1 MRNKAGFTL
10 IEIMVSL
17 VLVGLIATISG
28 TAVITATRSYLFAKE
43 NDAITQKAQLALG
56 RLNREFIELSEIKD
70 ANGTCVVYESPN
82 GRRAVAKVGSAVH
95 FFSDYAP
102 TTCPSTGG
110 DILVNEV
117 QTFSIMYNP
126 SSGVSLWSMGQD
138 IRNLF
143 AVSVQIV
150 LARPDTGG
158 SVPFYTTVSPRNNN
172 NSGGASLPTAANPPP
187 EYSGKQCFVTTAA
200 YGDAD
205 HPVVEV
211 LRQFRDRVLL
221 PTDPGKALVRYY
233 YEVGPSLAA
242 AIEDKP
248 IACLL
253 IRLLVTPLAGFALL
267 TMSCPV
273 LIPVILLLSWG
284 LARLTLRALERRS
297 LRWTNRLQGQRGAM
311 LVTMIA
317 AMVTFAALG
326 AVMIGMFGTSA
337 LSQVAGNS
345 AMKAYYLAESGF
357 RYAASRYIAVDLG
370 SETANE
376 TERNRLIRDDLH
388 AKTFTMNAGDGN
400 FKLNFYPYYYRV
412 NNILTNQQLMDTE
425 VFDWG
430 YPVDLLNYKNGSW
443 IKIKKPDGSIIYDRI
458 LAVSLIFPRTVQFTR
473 LSGTWDA
480 SITSG
485 SEVTPVC
492 VPDTA
497 ANPTLTDID
506 GDGVPDLRFVANTG
520 ADAFPPRNGIF
531 TVRVQGSSEPRMLSY
546 KELDTGSTVRLLK
559 GVSDPNGGSVAG
571 LALDTSASNYVELTK
586 FMRVESTGTFGTG
599 SAAVNRK
606 VTFYAPIGYARATPI
621 SKTQPP
627 PDTFADLS
635 KWFTGYNVSHAGTQS
650 LSSMYGG
657 VAMTV
662 GSLAATG
669 PSNCLN
675 TSEFQIGLNW
685 SGAIPPIPL
694 STEWLRASRY
704 LSYDVQVKLGQFA
717 NFSSSSQAFGL
728 NFRIDETGNTL
739 GLSFGSFQPGLDS
752 NGCEKDYIPE
762 GMIAPASGYVDSTP
776 VITLWAK
783 QYDKMDSA
791 FTVVPNPGPQ
801 VCLGHPPATTG
812 HYTIVPAN
820 LAAWETGNRVRLA
833 PAGGGALPGGIVENR
848 DYFTRKITT
857 SGVDYIYLFD
867 SRSDA
872 VAKESGCWLW
882 NGLQDMTNA
891 GSGAR
896 TATNQNAL
904 WTNLAYQTLTPG
916 TAGNEFLG
924 LSSSTTSMQFVKTWS
939 TGLVRLIEAPSVSVV
954 SGGGSTGSEI
964 RSGDTVYTTSDNS
977 QAGTLVASARVQRN
991 PVYRSASSSVRDWTG
1006 GNAQA
1011 VLILEVLKD
1020 SGNNSL
1026 PHLFGQGKTLF
1037 VGGHP
1042 GGRNAGIVGIP
1053 GSSTDIVYRSRDN
1066 WIAVYVGDIS
1076 GKEPMGTD
1084 PYDIYRGPLLRTSV
1098 RWPVDAVEDT
1108 SSGND
1113 YFTIVR
1119 FGSFLN
1125 STLLC
1130 KVSDGI
1136 GLMDMSG
1143 VNCLSGF
1150 YSKTNTGTAPDILR
1164 FSSPDGVL
1172 FNSPSSGSS
1181 LPVSR
1186 AEVGLHAYAVT
1197 SIFYDDFAMQF
1208 GPGYGITRQGFLL
1221 PIQQ

>member
-1 MRNKAGFTL
+1 
-10 IEIMVSL
+10 
-17 VLVGLIATISG
+17 
-28 TAVITATRSYLFAKE
+28 
-43 NDAITQKAQLALG
+43 
-56 RLNREFIELSEIKD
+56 
-70 ANGTCVVYESPN
+70 
-82 GRRAVAKVGSAVH
+82 
-95 FFSDYAP
+95 
-102 TTCPSTGG
+102 
-110 DILVNEV
+110 
-117 QTFSIMYNP
+117 
-126 SSGVSLWSMGQD
+126 
-138 IRNLF
+138 
-143 AVSVQIV
+143 
-150 LARPDTGG
+150 
-158 SVPFYTTVSPRNNN
+158 
-172 NSGGASLPTAANPPP
+172 
-187 EYSGKQCFVTTAA
+187 
-200 YGDAD
+200 
-205 HPVVEV
+205 
-211 LRQFRDRVLL
+211 
-221 PTDPGKALVRYY
+221 
-233 YEVGPSLAA
+233 
-242 AIEDKP
+242 
-248 IACLL
+248 
-253 IRLLVTPLAGFALL
+253 
-267 TMSCPV
+267 
-273 LIPVILLLSWG
+273 
-284 LARLTLRALERRS
+284 
-297 LRWTNRLQGQRGAM
+297 
-311 LVTMIA
+311 
-317 AMVTFAALG
+317 
-326 AVMIGMFGTSA
+326 
-337 LSQVAGNS
+337 
-345 AMKAYYLAESGF
+345 
-357 RYAASRYIAVDLG
+357 
-370 SETANE
+370 
-376 TERNRLIRDDLH
+376 
-388 AKTFTMNAGDGN
+388 
-400 FKLNFYPYYYRV
+400 
-412 NNILTNQQLMDTE
+412 
-425 VFDWG
+425 
-430 YPVDLLNYKNGSW
+430 
-443 IKIKKPDGSIIYDRI
+443 
-458 LAVSLIFPRTVQFTR
+458 
-473 LSGTWDA
+473 
-480 SITSG
+480 
-485 SEVTPVC
+485 
-492 VPDTA
+492 
-497 ANPTLTDID
+497 
-506 GDGVPDLRFVANTG
+506 
-520 ADAFPPRNGIF
+520 
-531 TVRVQGSSEPRMLSY
+531 
-546 KELDTGSTVRLLK
+546 
-559 GVSDPNGGSVAG
+559 
-571 LALDTSASNYVELTK
+571 
-586 FMRVESTGTFGTG
+586 
-599 SAAVNRK
+599 
-606 VTFYAPIGYARATPI
+606 
-621 SKTQPP
+621 
-627 PDTFADLS
+627 
-635 KWFTGYNVSHAGTQS
+635 
-650 LSSMYGG
+650 MYGG